1 MKLVR
6 NLILALTLV
15 ASAFVVAPQ
24 SATAQGAQ
32 EIQQIGAWSAE
43 FQRLVG
49 AFLAPLQNPPQP
61 PVAGMTRP
69 HRLAWAGATR
79 EWARNAQ
86 TRFVEVRAGLDR
98 MPPFPT
104 NEGDSVELRNAIQAS
119 VVRLR
124 DSIDAGDR
132 IASAYMSLADAVE
145 RNQMGQVT
153 SIRRVALES
162 TMVTMRLF
170 QDINA
175 TQAAAIEPGNPNRSL
190 LMSYAYSYEALWM
203 MVNFKYEAAN
213 GVDNRAVAA
222 NTIASAAMRMRAVIA
237 AGRAETQL
245 LQTQL
250 GDPAIAATVDPAV
263 LPRFRAMIAAFPAS
277 FALEEELAN
286 DLDVLVAILRRSGDF
301 ASVEPDFDAQM
312 AVFGEREGLRTADL
326 ARRTAIMTAP

>member
-1 MKLVR
+1 MRFVR
-6 NLILALTLV
+6 NTILALVLAV
-15 ASAFVVAPQ
+15 GAIGAAPQ
-24 SATAQGAQ
+24 SASAQTTQ
-32 EIQQIGAWSAE
+32 EVQETGAWSAQ

-61 PVAGMTRP
+61 PVANMTRP
-69 HRLAWAGATR
+69 QRLSWAGATR

-86 TRFVEVRAGLDR
+86 AQFVSVRAGLQAL
-98 MPPFPT
+98 PPFPSSP
-104 NEGDSVELRNAIQAS
+104 GDSEELRNAIQSS
-119 VVRLR
+119 VVRLH

-145 RNQMGQVT
+145 RNQMDQVL
-153 SIRRVALES
+153 SIRRVALEG

-175 TQAAAIEPGNPNRSL
+175 TQAAAIAPGNPNRSL

-203 MVNFKYEAAN
+203 MMNLKYEAAD

-222 NTIASAAMRMRAVIA
+222 NTIESAALRMRAVIA

-250 GDPAIAATVDPAV
+250 RDPAIAATVDPAM
-263 LPRFRAMIAAFPAS
+263 LPRYRAMFDAFPAS
-277 FALEEELAN
+277 FALEEQLAN
-286 DLDVLVAILRRSGDF
+286 DLDGLVVILRRPGDF
-301 ASVEPDFDAQM
+301 ATMEPEFDVQM
-312 AVFGEREGLRTADL
+312 SAFGEREVLRTADL